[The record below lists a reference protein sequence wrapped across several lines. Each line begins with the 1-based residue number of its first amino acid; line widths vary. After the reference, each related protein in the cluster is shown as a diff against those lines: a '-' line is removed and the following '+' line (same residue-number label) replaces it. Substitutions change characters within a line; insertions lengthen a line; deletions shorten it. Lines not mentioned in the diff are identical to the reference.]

1 MAASARVPD
10 LGSDFAQKMLQDLRR
25 RRERLGFGSPSA
37 QQQQRTAST
46 AAATATASR
55 DACSNS
61 QRPAPSQR
69 PQQAAAAPRSTRPE
83 ATTTPRQPS
92 TSNAVLASAARPR
105 RVRPVAA
112 ADADARAIVP
122 FQGGGG
128 GAGGGKPEHAVV
140 ASGVDVQM
148 AALAL
153 ALSDGGKLR
162 NIEVVARNGSVFFRQ
177 PDAARLGVG
186 GGGGYLLPPPPS
198 GGDTGAHAA
207 EVAIGVQGLN
217 DMLMAAYSS
226 GGRRRPDDEARKK
239 LFRGSMDMEEAL
251 SMLVMVQDASRYME
265 GSGSGLKGKENR
277 KSSPA
282 ARSARIEEIVDEDS
296 DAEHGKHA
304 SMQMVVHDKFQS
316 HESADS
322 RSVIQ
327 SSPGSS
333 KINSASGGEKDGSKV
348 RMPSV
353 IAKLM
358 GLENLPSST
367 TTTTA
372 AERKGT
378 ERFVK
383 PGAAAPR
390 MEVRGNAMDRKLP
403 IRIIASEKGQHKI
416 VLAGEWKNGMT
427 NFGES
432 EMGAAALSN
441 SSSHPATGNSKQG
454 RLTMREVL
462 RKMVAAERGADER
475 QVADERIIHEDKT
488 AAEEIKLQN
497 SVDVGCRADSGKR
510 MDFLKRFRKNSDN
523 RPVKEEKQ
531 TAQVKNAEVGKKQAT
546 GMRRLLGRDGEAKSR
561 KAREKVNKEN
571 LATAETKAAGKNV
584 KADQMRKQAQSK
596 HVERQITAR
605 KPQNRRETQRET
617 PSRKTENKKSVMSE
631 AGHMRK
637 KPEYNLVT
645 QQDNEEHAK
654 EHDSFSK
661 PADSTHGEGGL
672 SEPLAIV
679 VRSSS
684 IAGAASLDQPLQ
696 KITEGSTEKATETP
710 REPQNC
716 RGTQS
721 ETPSRKLEN
730 KKLPLSEA
738 GHMRKNLE
746 YTVVA
751 QHENEGDANVNC
763 TISSSKPADSTNG
776 EGGLWEPSTMVVRD
790 STTAEAASLDK
801 PLQKITE
808 GTSDP
813 TVPAESVVQASE
825 DLKFLDQSASAEIN
839 DERINH
845 TPSETTQIPEIF
857 AEEEQQQEQ
866 EMIVKEQLTEDLK
879 FLDQSTIPE
888 TNDEQ
893 INHTPDEATEIPET
907 FAEEEQ
913 QQQQQERDQQMIVI
927 PETFSEMEEQQQQ
940 MIVKEQLT
948 DGSDHTTASIS
959 SENLQQDQETHVVTC
974 DSLTENQLLLMRL
987 LVKDRYLLET
997 AKSIV
1002 RVDAPVSFMDDVA
1015 SAPNWSDKGNE
1026 LLSDVAREVTRRKGK
1041 RSEAMEE
1048 VSVAR
1053 ATNPRLRYL
1062 DDLVRELDGDVE
1074 SLDMSKSKSARH
1086 HGDNGAAENLRRI
1099 LEGDIQNEHPDANST
1114 WDFGWNRVWELPLEK
1129 ADVVRDLEK
1138 NILGGIITDVARDLI
1153 GVSVRHGCCPC
1164 VA

>member
-1 MAASARVPD
+1 MFFV
-10 LGSDFAQKMLQDLRR
+10 
-25 RRERLGFGSPSA
+25 
-37 QQQQRTAST
+37 
-46 AAATATASR
+46 

-61 QRPAPSQR
+61 QKPSPSQR

-83 ATTTPRQPS
+83 ATTAPRSSHQQQPS
-92 TSNAVLASAARPR
+92 TSNAVASAARPR
-105 RVRPVAA
+105 RGRPVA

-122 FQGGGG
+122 FQGGS
-128 GAGGGKPEHAVV
+128 AGDRKTEHAVV
-140 ASGVDVQM
+140 ASSVDVQM

-162 NIEVVARNGSVFFRQ
+162 NMEVVARNGSVFFRQ
-177 PDAARLGVG
+177 PDTARPGG

-198 GGDTGAHAA
+198 GGGTGTHAG
-207 EVAIGVQGLN
+207 EVAVGVQDLN

-251 SMLVMVQDASRYME
+251 SMLVMLQDASRYME

-282 ARSARIEEIVDEDS
+282 TRSARIEEIVDEDS
-296 DAEHGKHA
+296 DAEQAKHA

-316 HESADS
+316 HQSTDS
-322 RSVIQ
+322 SSLIQ
-327 SSPGSS
+327 SGSSGS
-333 KINSASGGEKDGSKV
+333 KINSASEGEKDGSKV

-367 TTTTA
+367 STTTKTV

-383 PGAAAPR
+383 PGAVPR
-390 MEVRGNAMDRKLP
+390 MEIKADAMNRKLP

-416 VLAGEWKNGMT
+416 VLAGEWKNSLT

-441 SSSHPATGNSKQG
+441 SSSHPAPGNNSRQG

-462 RKMVAAERGADER
+462 RKM
-475 QVADERIIHEDKT
+475 VADERIIHEDKT

-523 RPVKEEKQ
+523 RPVKEEKH
-531 TAQVKNAEVGKKQAT
+531 TAQVKSAEVEKKQAT

-571 LATAETKAAGKNV
+571 LASAEAKAAGKNGKTDQV
-584 KADQMRKQAQSK
+584 KHQAQSK
-596 HVERQITAR
+596 HVDRQSKPR
-605 KPQNRRETQRET
+605 KPQNRRE
-617 PSRKTENKKSVMSE
+617 M
-631 AGHMRK
+631 
-637 KPEYNLVT
+637 
-645 QQDNEEHAK
+645 
-654 EHDSFSK
+654 
-661 PADSTHGEGGL
+661 
-672 SEPLAIV
+672 
-679 VRSSS
+679 
-684 IAGAASLDQPLQ
+684 
-696 KITEGSTEKATETP
+696 
-710 REPQNC
+710 
-716 RGTQS
+716 QS

-730 KKLPLSEA
+730 KKKSPMPEA
-738 GHMRKNLE
+738 GHMKKKPE
-746 YTVVA
+746 YTVVTHTQQESEEHA
-751 QHENEGDANVNC
+751 KKND
-763 TISSSKPADSTNG
+763 TISSTKPADSARGEDGMSEPLAMVVRSGTAAGAASLDQPAQNKTEGSGKPADSTHG
-776 EGGLWEPSTMVVRD
+776 EDGLSEPLAIVVRD
-790 STTAEAASLDK
+790 SSTAGEASLDQ
-801 PLQKITE
+801 PLQEVTEGSCDPTPTIPVQTVVMQASEDLELLDESAIAQINDERINPTPSESTKIPEIFAEEEQQQQQMIVKEQLTDGTHILGTE

-813 TVPAESVVQASE
+813 TLTTPAHNVVQASE
-825 DLKFLDQSASAEIN
+825 DLKFLDQSAIAEIN
-839 DERINH
+839 DERINP
-845 TPSETTQIPEIF
+845 TPSESTQIPETF
-857 AEEEQQQEQ
+857 TEEEQHQQQ
-866 EMIVKEQLTEDLK
+866 QQQMIVKEQLTEDLK
-879 FLDQSTIPE
+879 LLDQSAIPE
-888 TNDEQ
+888 TNDEW
-893 INHTPDEATEIPET
+893 INHTPSEGTQMPET

-913 QQQQQERDQQMIVI
+913 QQQQQEQEQQTIVT
-927 PETFSEMEEQQQQ
+927 PEAFTEEEEQQQQ

-948 DGSDHTTASIS
+948 EGSDDHTTASIS
-959 SENLQQDQETHVVTC
+959 SEKLQDQKTHVITC

-997 AKSIV
+997 AKAIV
-1002 RVDAPVSFMDDVA
+1002 RVDAPVSFMDDDDGA
-1015 SAPNWSDKGNE
+1015 RNWSDKGND

-1053 ATNPRLRYL
+1053 TANLRLRYL

-1074 SLDMSKSKSARH
+1074 SLDMSKRKRTQQ
-1086 HGDNGAAENLRRI
+1086 HGDNRAAENLRRI
-1099 LEGDIQNEHPDANST
+1099 LESDIQNDHPDANST

-1129 ADVVRDLEK
+1129 GDVVRDLEK

>member
-1 MAASARVPD
+1 MAAGARVPD
-10 LGSDFAQKMLQDLRR
+10 LGSDFAQKMLHDLRR
-25 RRERLGFGSPSA
+25 RRERLGFSGSPS
-37 QQQQRTAST
+37 S
-46 AAATATASR
+46 AAAASR

-61 QRPAPSQR
+61 QKPSPSQR

-83 ATTTPRQPS
+83 ATTAPRSSHQQQPS
-92 TSNAVLASAARPR
+92 TSNAVASAARPR
-105 RVRPVAA
+105 RGRPVA

-122 FQGGGG
+122 FQGGS
-128 GAGGGKPEHAVV
+128 AGDRKTEHAVV
-140 ASGVDVQM
+140 ASSVDVQM

-162 NIEVVARNGSVFFRQ
+162 NMEVVARNGSVFFRQ
-177 PDAARLGVG
+177 PDTARPG

-198 GGDTGAHAA
+198 GGGTGTHAG
-207 EVAIGVQGLN
+207 EVAVGVQDLN

-251 SMLVMVQDASRYME
+251 SMLVMLQDASRYME

-282 ARSARIEEIVDEDS
+282 TRSARIEEIVDEDS
-296 DAEHGKHA
+296 DAEQAKHA

-316 HESADS
+316 HQSTDS
-322 RSVIQ
+322 SSLIQ
-327 SSPGSS
+327 SGSSGS
-333 KINSASGGEKDGSKV
+333 KINSASEGEKDGSKV

-367 TTTTA
+367 STTTKTV

-383 PGAAAPR
+383 PGAVPR
-390 MEVRGNAMDRKLP
+390 MEIKADAMNRKLP

-416 VLAGEWKNGMT
+416 VLAGEWKNSLT

-441 SSSHPATGNSKQG
+441 SSSHPAPGNNSRQG

-462 RKMVAAERGADER
+462 RKMVAAERGADEK

-523 RPVKEEKQ
+523 RPVKEEKH
-531 TAQVKNAEVGKKQAT
+531 TAQVKSAEVEKKQAT

-571 LATAETKAAGKNV
+571 LASAEAKAAGKNGKTDQV
-584 KADQMRKQAQSK
+584 KYQGQSK
-596 HVERQITAR
+596 HVDRQSKPR
-605 KPQNRRETQRET
+605 KPQNRRE
-617 PSRKTENKKSVMSE
+617 M
-631 AGHMRK
+631 
-637 KPEYNLVT
+637 
-645 QQDNEEHAK
+645 
-654 EHDSFSK
+654 
-661 PADSTHGEGGL
+661 
-672 SEPLAIV
+672 
-679 VRSSS
+679 
-684 IAGAASLDQPLQ
+684 
-696 KITEGSTEKATETP
+696 
-710 REPQNC
+710 
-716 RGTQS
+716 QS

-730 KKLPLSEA
+730 KKKSPMPEA
-738 GHMRKNLE
+738 GHMKKKPE
-746 YTVVA
+746 YTVVTHTQQESEEHA
-751 QHENEGDANVNC
+751 KKND
-763 TISSSKPADSTNG
+763 TISSTKPADSVRGEDGMSEPLAMVVRSGTAAGAASLDQPAQNKTEGSGKPADSTHG
-776 EGGLWEPSTMVVRD
+776 EDGLSEPLAIVVRD
-790 STTAEAASLDK
+790 SSTAGEASLDQ
-801 PLQKITE
+801 PLQEVTE
-808 GTSDP
+808 GSCDP
-813 TVPAESVVQASE
+813 TPTIPVQTVVMQASE
-825 DLKFLDQSASAEIN
+825 DLKFLDQSAIAEIN
-839 DERINH
+839 DERINP
-845 TPSETTQIPEIF
+845 TPSESTQIPETF
-857 AEEEQQQEQ
+857 TEEEQHQQQ
-866 EMIVKEQLTEDLK
+866 QQQMIVKEQLTEDLK
-879 FLDQSTIPE
+879 LLDQSAIPE
-888 TNDEQ
+888 TNDES
-893 INHTPDEATEIPET
+893 INNTPSEATQMPET
-907 FAEEEQ
+907 FSEEEQ
-913 QQQQQERDQQMIVI
+913 QQQQQEQEQQTIVT
-927 PETFSEMEEQQQQ
+927 PEAFTEEEEQQQQ
-940 MIVKEQLT
+940 MIVREQLT
-948 DGSDHTTASIS
+948 EGSDDHTTASIS
-959 SENLQQDQETHVVTC
+959 SEKLQDQKTHVITC

-997 AKSIV
+997 AKAIV
-1002 RVDAPVSFMDDVA
+1002 RVDAPVSFMDDDG
-1015 SAPNWSDKGNE
+1015 APNWSDKGSD

-1053 ATNPRLRYL
+1053 TANLRLRYL

-1074 SLDMSKSKSARH
+1074 SLDMSKRKRTQQ
-1086 HGDNGAAENLRRI
+1086 HGDNRAAENLRRI
-1099 LEGDIQNEHPDANST
+1099 LESDIQNDHPDANST

-1129 ADVVRDLEK
+1129 GDVVRDLEK